1 MTSQGESLG
10 DFNMSEAWKA
20 DALEKNSFSPH
31 QAYFDYTFGSKNRF
45 T

>member
-20 DALEKNSFSPH
+20 GSLEKNPFSPH
-31 QAYFDYTFGSKNRF
+31 QA
-45 T
+45 